1 MDGSLEKITA
11 IAEAVATG
19 TEEKETFLKGEN
31 EKCCRVKSWF
41 WVLRME
47 EKKNGMRSSVPSS
60 T

>member
-11 IAEAVATG
+11 IVEAVATG

-41 WVLRME
+41 WM
-47 EKKNGMRSSVPSS
+47 KKYGMRSSVPSS